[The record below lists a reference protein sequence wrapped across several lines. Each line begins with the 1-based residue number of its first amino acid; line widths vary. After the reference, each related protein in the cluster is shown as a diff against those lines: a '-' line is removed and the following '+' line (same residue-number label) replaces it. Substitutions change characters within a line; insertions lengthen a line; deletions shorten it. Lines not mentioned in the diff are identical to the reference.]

1 MLVIGDGPE
10 DPTKHVMG
18 IESTHTPGQGVII
31 SHFAGVKTEAEGRQE
46 MARQGPHSLSHEP
59 GVGALYTHT
68 ELPFSIILA
77 TWLSILPLWQP
88 LDILVVLFCT
98 YVSVCMNECT
108 HKCVSK

>member
-46 MARQGPHSLSHEP
+46 DCL
-59 GVGALYTHT
+59 
-68 ELPFSIILA
+68 SIIA
-77 TWLSILPLWQP
+77 QGCRT
-88 LDILVVLFCT
+88 
-98 YVSVCMNECT
+98 
-108 HKCVSK
+108 